1 MPSKLPKVNF
11 VLQGED
17 LDLVRKYQ
25 SDNHIKSLSK
35 AFVELVTIGLDK
47 EQKRIAAEQT
57 AKSKKQPT
65 DDELPKIED
74 GFFTEFH
81 SLPAHQKALAA
92 SLCLAVI
99 RELSKHCENVNM
111 EAAAELSVDVAENII
126 PFRRSNQPASA
137 GTGMYLGPDEFETIY
152 VLENDLTR
160 RASFGIPVSG
170 ESMEPDYHNGDM
182 LLVERVE
189 DIAIGEV
196 GVFTIDGQGYVKERG
211 VSQLFSV
218 NPAYAPIPMNESIR
232 CNGRV
237 IGILKPEWVVE
248 R

>member
-11 VLQGED
+11 VLSED
-17 LDLVRKYQ
+17 ELILVRQYQ
-25 SDNHIKSLSK
+25 EEKNIKSLSK
-35 AFVELVTIGLDK
+35 AFVELVAKGLEN
-47 EQKRIAAEQT
+47 EQRRIAEQE
-57 AKSKKQPT
+57 AAQNEQQPGPSEG
-65 DDELPKIED
+65 DELSELIA
-74 GFFTEFH
+74 EFQNV
-81 SLPAHQKALAA
+81 PDPQKKLAA

-99 RELSKHCENVNM
+99 RELAKHCEA
-111 EAAAELSVDVAENII
+111 ETASELSGDLTESII

-170 ESMEPDYHNGDM
+170 DSMEPNYHNGDV
-182 LLVERVE
+182 LLVERAD
-189 DIAIGEV
+189 DISVGQI

-211 VSQLFSV
+211 DGELIST
-218 NPAYAPIPMNESIR
+218 NPAYGPVRMNESIC

-237 IGILKPEWVVE
+237 IGVLKPEWIVD